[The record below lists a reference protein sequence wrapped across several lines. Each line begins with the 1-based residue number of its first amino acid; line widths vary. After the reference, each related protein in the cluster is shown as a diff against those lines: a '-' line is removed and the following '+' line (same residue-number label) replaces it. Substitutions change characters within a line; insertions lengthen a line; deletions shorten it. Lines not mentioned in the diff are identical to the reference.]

1 MEITWQCELSE
12 GIHARPAGHI
22 ARLCNAF
29 QADIRWHNRRSGLDG
44 SAKSA
49 LSLVA
54 TDTLPGDNCRITL
67 EGPDAPAAAAQLIE
81 LLKNLPVFAA
91 VLEPASGPMTG
102 VLPRCLQELHPDY
115 LQGTRV
121 SAGIAIARPVV
132 MQGLTFDEL
141 MARNPGDLDTPD
153 NEKRRL
159 SEGLNALRMELEAA
173 LGTTHGIARD
183 LTEAHLAYI
192 TDRAF
197 WDAMVDHIDNRMNG
211 WSAIISAARD
221 FSAVFERSASHYIQE
236 RTLDILDIAT
246 QLLSALYGAPSLM
259 QPHLA
264 LTQPS
269 LLFATTLTPSQ
280 FIAIDKQHLAG
291 LVLASTGKT
300 SHTAILARSMG
311 IPTLADIDFS
321 AIDFTAPRDMVLDGE
336 PGILIADAGEKVL
349 RYYRHETQ
357 VLRQTRQP
365 LTDRALITP
374 DVIQWGLDAQDK
386 NEVIKKMVDNLWLL
400 QRTDS
405 REALCQ
411 DIWAREV
418 PFPTVVGSGFAIPHA
433 QTDAINASTISV
445 AALSQPVAWGD
456 VQVDTVFMLTI
467 SRSAARNE
475 HMKYFSTLARL
486 LMDDEFVAQIQKT
499 ATPAAL
505 YQLIFNALAL

>member
-29 QADIRWHNRRSGLDG
+29 QSEIRWLNTRTGLYG

-54 TDTLPGDNCRITL
+54 TDTLPGDGCRITL
-67 EGPDAPAAAAQLIE
+67 QGPDAETAAAQLAA
-81 LLKNLPVFAA
+81 LLKNLPGFASA
-91 VLEPASGPMTG
+91 QASGSEPATG
-102 VLPRCLQELHPDY
+102 ALPRCLQELIPDY
-115 LQGTRV
+115 LRGTRI
-121 SAGIAIARPVV
+121 SPGIAIARPIV

-141 MARNPGDLDTPD
+141 TARNTGTVGTPED
-153 NEKRRL
+153 EKRRL
-159 SEGLNALRMELEAA
+159 AEGLDALRLALESELGASK
-173 LGTTHGIARD
+173 GIEHD

-197 WDAMVDHIDNRMNG
+197 QEAMAGYLDKRMNA
-211 WSAIISAARD
+211 WAAVIAAALD
-221 FSAVFERSASHYIQE
+221 FSAVFERSSSHYIQE

-246 QLLSALYGAPSLM
+246 RLLCALYGAPSLR

-264 LTQPS
+264 LTRPS
-269 LLFATTLTPSQ
+269 ILFATTLTPSQ
-280 FIAIDKQHLAG
+280 FIAIDKRHLAG
-291 LVLASTGKT
+291 LVLSSTGKT
-300 SHTAILARSMG
+300 SHTAILARSLG

-321 AIDFTAPRDMVLDGE
+321 AIDFSAPRDMVLDGE
-336 PGILIADAGEKVL
+336 PGILVTRVDEKIL
-349 RYYRHETQ
+349 RYYRHEAQ
-357 VLRQTRQP
+357 LLRQTRLP
-365 LTDRALITP
+365 LTDRALMTP
-374 DVIQWGLDAQDK
+374 EVIQWGLDARDK

-400 QRTDS
+400 QRTDA
-405 REALCQ
+405 RDALCQ

-445 AALSQPVAWGD
+445 ATLSQPVAWGG

-475 HMKYFSTLARL
+475 HMKYFSSLARM
-486 LMDDEFVAQIQKT
+486 LMDDEFVAQIQRA

-505 YQLIFNALAL
+505 YHLLCNALAL

>member
-29 QADIRWHNRRSGLDG
+29 QSEIRWLNTRTGLYG
-44 SAKSA
+44 NAKSA
-49 LSLVA
+49 LSLVS
-54 TDTLPGDNCRITL
+54 TDTLPGDGCQITL
-67 EGPDAPAAAAQLIE
+67 LGPDAEAAAAQLTA
-81 LLKNLPVFAA
+81 LLKSLPVFASTLA
-91 VLEPASGPMTG
+91 SVSEPTAGA
-102 VLPRCLQELHPDY
+102 LPRCLQELNPDY

-121 SAGIAIARPVV
+121 CTGIAIAGPVII
-132 MQGLTFDEL
+132 QGLTFDEL
-141 MARNPGDLDTPD
+141 TARNPGTLGTPEG
-153 NEKRRL
+153 EKQRL
-159 SEGLNALRMELEAA
+159 AAGVNALRVELEHA
-173 LGTTHGIARD
+173 LGTSEGIEHD

-197 WDAMVDHIDNRMNG
+197 QEAMAGYLDKRMNA
-211 WSAIISAARD
+211 WAAVIAAALD
-221 FSAVFERSASHYIQE
+221 FSAVFERSSSHYIRE
-236 RTLDILDIAT
+236 RALDILDIAT
-246 QLLSALYGAPSLM
+246 RLLCALYGAPSLRK
-259 QPHLA
+259 PHLA

-269 LLFATTLTPSQ
+269 ILFATTLTPSQ
-280 FIAIDKQHLAG
+280 FLAIDKHHLAG
-291 LVLASTGKT
+291 LVLSSTGKT

-336 PGILIADAGEKVL
+336 PGILITGAGEKVL
-349 RYYRHETQ
+349 RYYRHEAE

-374 DVIQWGLDAQDK
+374 DVIQWELDAQDK

-400 QRTDS
+400 QRTDA
-405 REALCQ
+405 RDALCQ

-445 AALSQPVAWGD
+445 ATLSQPVAWGG
-456 VQVDTVFMLTI
+456 VQVDRVFMLTI
-467 SRSAARNE
+467 SRSAVRNE
-475 HMKYFSTLARL
+475 HMRYFSTLARL
-486 LMDDEFVAQIQKT
+486 LMDDEFVAQIQKA

>member
-22 ARLCNAF
+22 ARLCNTF
-29 QADIRWHNRRSGLDG
+29 QSEIHWLNTRSGLNG

-67 EGPDAPAAAAQLIE
+67 QGPDAGKAAAQLAA
-81 LLKNLPVFAA
+81 LLKNLPVFASA
-91 VLEPASGPMTG
+91 QAGCSEPAAGA
-102 VLPRCLQELHPDY
+102 LPRCLQELDPDY

-121 SAGIAIARPVV
+121 SAGIAIARPVM

-141 MARNPGDLDTPD
+141 IARNPGTVGTPEY
-153 NEKRRL
+153 EKQRL
-159 SEGLNALRMELEAA
+159 AEGLDALRLTLESELEA
-173 LGTTHGIARD
+173 TDGIEHD
-183 LTEAHLAYI
+183 LTDAHLAYI

-197 WDAMVDHIDNRMNG
+197 QEAMAGYLDKRMNAWG
-211 WSAIISAARD
+211 AVIAAALD
-221 FSAVFERSASHYIQE
+221 FSAVFKRSSSHYIQE

-246 QLLSALYGAPSLM
+246 RLLCALYGAPSLR
-259 QPHLA
+259 QPYLA
-264 LTQPS
+264 LPQPS
-269 LLFATTLTPSQ
+269 ILFATTLTPSQ
-280 FIAIDKQHLAG
+280 FIAIDKRHLAG
-291 LVLASTGKT
+291 LVLSSTGKT
-300 SHTAILARSMG
+300 SHTAILARSLG

-321 AIDFTAPRDMVLDGE
+321 AIDFSAPREMVLDGE
-336 PGILIADAGEKVL
+336 PGILITRVDEKIL
-349 RYYRHETQ
+349 RYYRHEAQ
-357 VLRQTRQP
+357 LLRQTRLP
-365 LTDRALITP
+365 LTDRALLTP
-374 DVIQWGLDAQDK
+374 EVIQWGLNVQDK

-400 QRTDS
+400 QRTDA
-405 REALCQ
+405 RDALCQ
-411 DIWAREV
+411 EIWAREV

-445 AALSQPVAWGD
+445 ATLSQPVAWGG

-475 HMKYFSTLARL
+475 HMKYFSSLARM
-486 LMDDEFVAQIQKT
+486 LMDDEFVEQIQRA

-505 YQLIFNALAL
+505 YHLLCNALAL

>member
-22 ARLCNAF
+22 ARLCNTF
-29 QADIRWHNRRSGLDG
+29 QSEIHWLNTRSGLNG

-67 EGPDAPAAAAQLIE
+67 QGPDAGKAAAQLAA
-81 LLKNLPVFAA
+81 LLKNLPVFASA
-91 VLEPASGPMTG
+91 QAGCSEPAAGA
-102 VLPRCLQELHPDY
+102 LPRCLQELDPDY

-121 SAGIAIARPVV
+121 SAGIAIARPV
-132 MQGLTFDEL
+132 MMKGLTFDEL
-141 MARNPGDLDTPD
+141 IARNPGTVGTPEY
-153 NEKRRL
+153 EKQRL
-159 SEGLNALRMELEAA
+159 AEGLDALRLTLESELEA
-173 LGTTHGIARD
+173 TDGIEHD
-183 LTEAHLAYI
+183 LTDAHLAYI

-197 WDAMVDHIDNRMNG
+197 QEAMAGYLDKRMNAWG
-211 WSAIISAARD
+211 AVIAAALD
-221 FSAVFERSASHYIQE
+221 FSAVFKRSSSHYIQE

-246 QLLSALYGAPSLM
+246 RLLCALYGAPSLR

-264 LTQPS
+264 LPQPS
-269 LLFATTLTPSQ
+269 ILFATTLTPSQ
-280 FIAIDKQHLAG
+280 FIAIDKRHLAG
-291 LVLASTGKT
+291 LVLSSTGKT
-300 SHTAILARSMG
+300 SHTAILARSLG

-321 AIDFTAPRDMVLDGE
+321 AIDFSAPREMVLDGE
-336 PGILIADAGEKVL
+336 PGILITRVDEKIL
-349 RYYRHETQ
+349 RYYRHEAQ
-357 VLRQTRQP
+357 LLRQTRLP
-365 LTDRALITP
+365 LTDRALLTP
-374 DVIQWGLDAQDK
+374 EVIQWGLNVQDK

-400 QRTDS
+400 QRTDA
-405 REALCQ
+405 RDALCQ
-411 DIWAREV
+411 EIWAREV

-445 AALSQPVAWGD
+445 ATLSQPVAWGG

-475 HMKYFSTLARL
+475 HMKYFSSLARM
-486 LMDDEFVAQIQKT
+486 LMDDEFVEQIQRA

-505 YQLIFNALAL
+505 YHLLCNALAL

>member
-22 ARLCNAF
+22 ARLCNTF
-29 QADIRWHNRRSGLDG
+29 QSEIHWLNTRSGLNG

-67 EGPDAPAAAAQLIE
+67 QGPDAGKAAAQLAA
-81 LLKNLPVFAA
+81 LLKNLPVFASA
-91 VLEPASGPMTG
+91 QAGCSEPAAGA
-102 VLPRCLQELHPDY
+102 LPRCLQELDPDY

-121 SAGIAIARPVV
+121 SAGIAIARPVM

-141 MARNPGDLDTPD
+141 IARNPGTVGTPEY
-153 NEKRRL
+153 EKQRL
-159 SEGLNALRMELEAA
+159 AEGLDALRLTLESELEA
-173 LGTTHGIARD
+173 TDGIEHD
-183 LTEAHLAYI
+183 LTDAHLAYI

-197 WDAMVDHIDNRMNG
+197 QEAMVGYLDKRMNAWG
-211 WSAIISAARD
+211 AVIAAALD
-221 FSAVFERSASHYIQE
+221 FSAVFERSSSHYIQE

-246 QLLSALYGAPSLM
+246 RLLCALYGAPSLR

-264 LTQPS
+264 LPQPS
-269 LLFATTLTPSQ
+269 ILFATTLTPSQ
-280 FIAIDKQHLAG
+280 FIAIDKRHLAG
-291 LVLASTGKT
+291 LVLSSTGKT
-300 SHTAILARSMG
+300 SHTAILARSLG

-321 AIDFTAPRDMVLDGE
+321 AIDFSAPREMVLDGE
-336 PGILIADAGEKVL
+336 PGILITRVDEKIL
-349 RYYRHETQ
+349 RYYHHEAQ
-357 VLRQTRQP
+357 LLRQTRLP
-365 LTDRALITP
+365 LTDRALLTP
-374 DVIQWGLDAQDK
+374 EVIQWGLNVQDK
-386 NEVIKKMVDNLWLL
+386 NEVIKKMVDNLWLH
-400 QRTDS
+400 QRTDA
-405 REALCQ
+405 RDALCQ
-411 DIWAREV
+411 EIWAREV

-445 AALSQPVAWGD
+445 ATLSQPVAWGG

-475 HMKYFSTLARL
+475 HMKYFSSLARM
-486 LMDDEFVAQIQKT
+486 LMDDEFVEQIQRA

-505 YQLIFNALAL
+505 YHLLCNALAL

>member
-22 ARLCNAF
+22 ARLCNTF
-29 QADIRWHNRRSGLDG
+29 QSEIHWLNTRSGLNG

-67 EGPDAPAAAAQLIE
+67 QGPDAGKAAAQLAA
-81 LLKNLPVFAA
+81 LLKNLPVFASA
-91 VLEPASGPMTG
+91 QAGCSEPAAGA
-102 VLPRCLQELHPDY
+102 LPRCLQELDPDY

-121 SAGIAIARPVV
+121 SAGIAIARPVM

-141 MARNPGDLDTPD
+141 IARNPGTVGTPEY
-153 NEKRRL
+153 EKQRL
-159 SEGLNALRMELEAA
+159 AEGLDALRLTLESELEA
-173 LGTTHGIARD
+173 TDGIEHD
-183 LTEAHLAYI
+183 LTDAHLAYI

-197 WDAMVDHIDNRMNG
+197 QEAMAGYLDKRMNAWG
-211 WSAIISAARD
+211 AVIAAALD
-221 FSAVFERSASHYIQE
+221 FSAVFKRSSSHYIQE

-246 QLLSALYGAPSLM
+246 RLLCALYGAPSLR

-264 LTQPS
+264 LPQPS
-269 LLFATTLTPSQ
+269 ILFATTLTPSQ
-280 FIAIDKQHLAG
+280 FIAIDKRHLAG
-291 LVLASTGKT
+291 LVLSSTGKT
-300 SHTAILARSMG
+300 SHTAILARSLG

-321 AIDFTAPRDMVLDGE
+321 AIDFSAPREMVLDGE
-336 PGILIADAGEKVL
+336 PGILITRVDEKIL
-349 RYYRHETQ
+349 RYYRHEAQ
-357 VLRQTRQP
+357 LLRQTRLP
-365 LTDRALITP
+365 LTDRALLTP
-374 DVIQWGLDAQDK
+374 EVIQWELNVQDK

-400 QRTDS
+400 QRTDA
-405 REALCQ
+405 RDALCQ
-411 DIWAREV
+411 EIWAREV

-445 AALSQPVAWGD
+445 ATLSQPVAWGG

-475 HMKYFSTLARL
+475 HMKYFSSLARM
-486 LMDDEFVAQIQKT
+486 LMDDEFVEQIQRA

-505 YQLIFNALAL
+505 YHLLCNALAL